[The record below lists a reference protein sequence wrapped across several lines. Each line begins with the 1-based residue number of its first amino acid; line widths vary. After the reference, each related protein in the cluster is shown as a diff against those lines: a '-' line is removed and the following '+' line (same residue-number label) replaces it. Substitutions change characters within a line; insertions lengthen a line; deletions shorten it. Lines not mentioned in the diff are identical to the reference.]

1 MMYSNLCLSFRET
14 VSLKYEKVDTP
25 SQIRIHFDQLFF
37 IFVTVHYS
45 TEQYSTVQ
53 YSTVQYST
61 VQYSS
66 VQFSSVQ
73 FSTVKCSAVQCS
85 AVLYRLTLPHEHEQL
100 SMIFKDPVL
109 LGFIRIKNSD
119 KNESS
124 DISRGGARRW

>member
-14 VSLKYEKVDTP
+14 VSLKYEKVYTP
-25 SQIRIHFDQLFF
+25 LYPLSIRIHFDQLFF
-37 IFVTVHYS
+37 YFVTVHYS

-66 VQFSSVQ
+66 VQFSTVQ
-73 FSTVKCSAVQCS
+73 YSKVQCSAVQCSAVQRS

-109 LGFIRIKNSD
+109 LGFIRIK
-119 KNESS
+119 K
-124 DISRGGARRW
+124 

>member
-61 VQYSS
+61 VQYST

-73 FSTVKCSAVQCS
+73 YSSVQ
-85 AVLYRLTLPHEHEQL
+85 
-100 SMIFKDPVL
+100 
-109 LGFIRIKNSD
+109 
-119 KNESS
+119 
-124 DISRGGARRW
+124 